1 MFNGTMEPEQSGG
14 LQDTTERLGTERLG
28 KLLLRLSLPSIA
40 SVVTISLYH
49 LADTFWLGQL
59 SVQAIAAVTVTLPF
73 FVMVIAIGLGSGVG
87 VRSPGSNRQ
96 LLQ

>member
-1 MFNGTMEPEQSGG
+1 MEPEKSGE

-40 SVVTISLYH
+40 SMVTISLYH

-59 SVQAIAAVTVTLPF
+59 SYQAIAAVTVTFPF
-73 FVMVIAIGLGSGVG
+73 FIMVIAIGNEITIVVKKERLA
-87 VRSPGSNRQ
+87 
-96 LLQ
+96 